1 MNNELTIK
9 KDDLLAVVE
18 DRNLG
23 EIIKPLVNEIHLFD
37 TVIAGTSYIR
47 DDSLFEA
54 LEQNEKLI
62 LQREEN
68 KFDSKAILIL
78 NSQKQKLG
86 YVPERDNQIFS
97 RLMDAGKLLIAKV
110 ISVMNNDGFYRVR
123 IGIWLVDY

>member
-47 DDSLFEA
+47 DDSLFES

-62 LQREEN
+62 LQREDN